1 MMGRKTA
8 LDTVSK
14 ALFNLLLL
22 SLFSPKVSF
31 AEDTNH
37 WGDEGHQLV
46 CNSANGFVNW
56 IDRFFYS
63 EDFEVEAAEAYMRL
77 RLTHFAYEAQ
87 DNELDIGFRGRV
99 SLPALS
105 KRVTLIIYDNEE
117 EDEDK
122 KTPEI
127 TESNPQNDHGT
138 NVAIQFTEFDEGHHR
153 LDYRLGIRSSGAF
166 KSALRYRYRWNMNDQ
181 QSLQVTNR
189 LRFRAD
195 EGFENRIQLRHDTM
209 LGKDDV
215 LRIHHTTRY
224 GKITRGVEWNQ
235 YAGITHRLNDT
246 SALTGFIEAQGITQ
260 PNNLVTSAGFG
271 LNYRKQFFRDWM
283 YVETRPAFYF
293 ERESKEVHRDGRWR
307 AYLRLEMVF
316 D

>member
-1 MMGRKTA
+1 MEQV
-8 LDTVSK
+8 DTSGATIK
-14 ALFNLLLL
+14 SLHWLLLL
-22 SLFSPKVSF
+22 CLLYPNVSLSEEK
-31 AEDTNH
+31 NH
-37 WGDEGHQLV
+37 WGDKSHALV
-46 CNSANGFVNW
+46 CNSANGLVNW

-77 RLTHFAYEAQ
+77 RLTHFSYEAR
-87 DNELDIGFRGRV
+87 DNEFDIGFRGRV

-105 KRVTLIIYDNEE
+105 KRFTLVIYDNEE
-117 EDEDK
+117 EDQDRQ
-122 KTPEI
+122 TPEL

-153 LDYRLGIRSSGAF
+153 LDYRFGVRSSGAF
-166 KSALRYRYRWNMNDQ
+166 KSAFRYRYRFNLNDQ

-209 LGKDDV
+209 LSKDDV

-224 GKITRGVEWNQ
+224 GKITRGMEWHQ

-260 PNNLVTSAGFG
+260 PNTLTTLAGLGF
-271 LNYRKQFFRDWM
+271 NYRKQFFRDWM
-283 YVETRPAFYF
+283 YIETRPAYYF
-293 ERESKEVHRDGRWR
+293 ERETKQQHRDGRWR
-307 AYLRLEMVF
+307 AYVRLEMVF